1 MFLLRVNVFSNDK
14 QHTIKAT
21 SKNIRITSFN
31 ISDNSL
37 YYNNLEM
44 KFNGTFNQ
52 SEKYSYIAKIYNY
65 FLENYNAEL
74 IGPID
79 SLSGSILFGGG
90 LDLSNLTATSLLI
103 DGTINQTEI
112 ILPGTSL
119 VWFLLDDY
127 INEFNQTGR
136 YLSPGIGFVPNPDQI
151 VRFNLKIKVIFS

>member
-1 MFLLRVNVFSNDK
+1 MNFNTSINCTSLNKVNNNFVFPKVTIDTIGMFLLRVNVFSNDK

-21 SKNIRITSFN
+21 SKNIRITSFD

-65 FLENYNAEL
+65 FLENYDAEL

-79 SLSGSILFGGG
+79 SLSGSIIFGGG
-90 LDLSNLTATSLLI
+90 LDLSNLTAASLLI

-112 ILPGTSL
+112 I
-119 VWFLLDDY
+119 
-127 INEFNQTGR
+127 
-136 YLSPGIGFVPNPDQI
+136 IGDLNADLI
-151 VRFNLKIKVIFS
+151 

>member
-79 SLSGSILFGGG
+79 SLSGSIIFGGG

-112 ILPGTSL
+112 ILTGTSL

-136 YLSPGIGFVPNPDQI
+136 YLSTGIGFVPNPDQI